1 MATDRELKARLSWKA
16 KSVAISA
23 MDIAEGVGIDTDG
36 DGDLSGYDGSR
47 PTLEEAISQASQE
60 AEEEAHPWLIVGK
73 DPSPAREP
81 EFGSQ
86 EFHFTYGDNRAM
98 RASTGI
104 KTPKS
109 VSAAVTLSIAGH
121 AFWNGSSFLSY
132 YLPDAYSMGGS
143 ATVIIQFTWT
153 AFPSLLGTS
162 DRSGPDQGGQLPR
175 VGGPPCNSPSL
186 TSLLRIVHD
195 R

>member
-1 MATDRELKARLSWKA
+1 
-16 KSVAISA
+16 

-60 AEEEAHPWLIVGK
+60 AEEEAHPWVIVGK

-153 AFPSLLGTS
+153 VFLVSSVLLIARGLIKGVNSLE
-162 DRSGPDQGGQLPR
+162 
-175 VGGPPCNSPSL
+175 
-186 TSLLRIVHD
+186 
-195 R
+195 